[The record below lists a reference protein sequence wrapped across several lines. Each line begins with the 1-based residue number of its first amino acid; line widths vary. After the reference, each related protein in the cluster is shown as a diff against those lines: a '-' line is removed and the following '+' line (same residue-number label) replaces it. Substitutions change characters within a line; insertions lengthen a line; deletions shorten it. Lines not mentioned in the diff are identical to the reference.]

1 MSSSCATTRP
11 PAATRSDGGS
21 HPEEGRAGG
30 AGTTAG
36 RPWPR
41 VRVLVV
47 PVLPTA
53 SSSSARGGPED
64 KEDTRGA
71 ADPNVS
77 RSRAASLAAAS
88 LLAASLLAASL
99 LAAAASLAPPRADS
113 LAAPLA
119 AAPLAAL
126 AS

>member
-47 PVLPTA
+47 PVPPKA

-88 LLAASLLAASL
+88 LLAASLLAA
-99 LAAAASLAPPRADS
+99 AASLAPPRADS